1 MPESDPEV
9 AEMDT
14 AQTDTGQRRIP
25 VTAIV
30 LTFNEAV
37 NIAPC
42 LAAMARV
49 DDVVIVDSG
58 STDDTLARAVATRP
72 DVRIFSHPFQ
82 DFGDQRNWALDH
94 TEPRHPWVLFVD
106 ADEFCTPGLLDE
118 IAAFLAAPGQW
129 VGAFVAGRN
138 YFLGRWLRY
147 STLYPS
153 YQLRLLKLG
162 AVRYR
167 KEGHG
172 QKEVTDGPLHYLR
185 EGWRHEG
192 FSQGVFHWI
201 ARHNRY
207 SSEEIENLL
216 ALRTESIAVGALFSR
231 DAVTRRR
238 ALKIVGARLPGRP
251 MLRFLYAYILRGG
264 FRDGLPGLIYCSLLL
279 AHAIHIS
286 AKLQEQLHLRDSAS
300 KTSRGTQ

>member
-1 MPESDPEV
+1 MVEQDSPLV
-9 AEMDT
+9 
-14 AQTDTGQRRIP
+14 P
-25 VTAIV
+25 VTAII
-30 LTFNEAV
+30 LAHNEAV
-37 NIAPC
+37 NIAGC
-42 LAAMARV
+42 LRSMARV
-49 DDVVIVDSG
+49 DDVILVDSG
-58 STDDTLARAVATRP
+58 STDETLASAHTARP
-72 DVRIFSHPFQ
+72 DVRIFSRAFS

-94 TEPRHPWVLFVD
+94 CAPRHLWVLFVD
-106 ADEFCTPGLLDE
+106 ADEFCTPELLDE
-118 IAAFLAAPGQW
+118 IADFIAAPGAA

-192 FSQGVFHWI
+192 FSHGVAQWI

-207 SSEEIENLL
+207 STEEVENLL
-216 ALRTESIAVGALFSR
+216 ALSMRTIDPKGLLSSDPIR
-231 DAVTRRR
+231 HRR
-238 ALKIVGARLPGRP
+238 ALKVLGAKLPGRP
-251 MLRFLYAYILRGG
+251 LWRFLYVYVLRGG
-264 FRDGLPGLIYCSLLL
+264 FRDGGPGLIYCALLF
-279 AHAIHIS
+279 AHAIHMS
-286 AKLQEQLHLRDSAS
+286 AKLHEQRYLQTIQAAAS
-300 KTSRGTQ
+300 SKRP